1 MQKHC
6 QECGTK
12 LIAKELENEGKIP
25 FCETCDQFRFPSFNT
40 AVSLIV
46 VNQSNNKILLIQQY
60 GRPRK
65 ILVAGYVGKGENLEE
80 TALRELKEET
90 GLTGL
95 SISFNSSQFFEPSNT
110 LMCNFTVFV
119 KDDSDFKAN
128 HEIDAYDWYSPEEAR
143 QNIFPNSLAAAFLNH
158 YLNHKN
164 D

>member
-12 LIAKELENEGKIP
+12 LIAKELENEGQIP
-25 FCETCDQFRFPSFNT
+25 FCSHCEQFRFPSFNT

-46 VNQSNNKILLIQQY
+46 VNQSNHKVLLIQQY

-65 ILVAGYVGKGENLEE
+65 ILVAGYVSKGESLEE

-90 GLTGL
+90 CLTGL
-95 SISFNSSQFFEPSNT
+95 SISFNKSQFFEPSNT

-119 KDDSDFKAN
+119 KDDGGFQAN

-143 QNIFPNSLAAAFLNH
+143 QNNFPHSLAASFLNY
-158 YLNHKN
+158 YLDRKN
-164 D
+164 W